1 MNVAYAAVL
10 GLVQG
15 LTEFLPVSSS
25 GHLALFQNFLG
36 LSEPML
42 FFDVMLHV
50 GTLLAVF
57 VYFRSEIT
65 GVALAAAG
73 RAPGAPGAWPASV
86 ADGRKIILWILI
98 ASVPAGAV
106 GLALGDAV
114 ESAFTSVVVV
124 GGLLLITGTLL
135 LSADAKT
142 QRNPADGAPAAM
154 MGLAGALIIGS
165 AQAFALLPGVSR
177 SGATICAAIF
187 IGVARRDAARFS
199 FLMAIPAIAG
209 AAVLHL
215 KDAAGTGL
223 PPMLPVLAGAA
234 VAFISGLIALKW
246 LIAVL
251 TRGRLL
257 WFSIYCFAIG
267 AAAIVLSQ
275 VLPAR

>member
-1 MNVAYAAVL
+1 MTYLYAVFL

-15 LTEFLPVSSS
+15 LAEFLPVSSS
-25 GHLALFQNFLG
+25 GHLAILQNFLG
-36 LSEPML
+36 LNEPML

-50 GTLLAVF
+50 GTLFAVLVF
-57 VYFRSEIT
+57 FRSEIA

-86 ADGRKIILWILI
+86 ADGRKIILLILI

-106 GLALGDAV
+106 GLVFGDAV
-114 ESAFTSVVVV
+114 ESAFGSVAVV
-124 GGLLLITGTLL
+124 GGLLLVTGAFLL
-135 LSADAKT
+135 AADAKT
-142 QRNPADGAPAAM
+142 RRDSGSGSSAAM
-154 MGLAGALIIGS
+154 MGVAGAFIIGA
-165 AQAFALLPGVSR
+165 AQAVALLPGISR

-209 AAVLHL
+209 AAVLHM
-215 KDAAGTGL
+215 KDVSDAGF
-223 PPMLPVLAGAA
+223 PPMGPILAGSA

-246 LIAVL
+246 LISTL

-257 WFSIYCFAIG
+257 WFSIYCFAVG
-267 AAAIVLSQ
+267 TAAIIISQ
-275 VLPAR
+275 ILPSR

>member
-1 MNVAYAAVL
+1 MTYLNAVVL
-10 GLVQG
+10 GLIQG
-15 LTEFLPVSSS
+15 LAEFLPISSS

-36 LSEPML
+36 LNEPML

-86 ADGRKIILWILI
+86 ADGRKIILLILI
-98 ASVPAGAV
+98 ASVPAGVV
-106 GLALGDAV
+106 GLVLGDAV
-114 ESAFTSVVVV
+114 ESAFGSVAAV
-124 GGLLLITGTLL
+124 GGLLLVTGAFLL
-135 LSADAKT
+135 AADTKT
-142 QRNPADGAPAAM
+142 RRNPADGAPAAM

-215 KDAAGTGL
+215 KDAGTGL
-223 PPMLPVLAGAA
+223 PPMLPVIIGAA

-246 LIAVL
+246 LLAVL

-275 VLPAR
+275 VLSAR